1 MNFFARL
8 FCRKRQTPLEQLEAL
23 RGTDAVV
30 DELFR
35 RTEAHVHYCR
45 VFGFE
50 PGSPEEQTL
59 CRLEGDW
66 FSRIMTRT
74 VMQRLDE
81 RSAQRIEQ
89 AQPLNKT

>member
-1 MNFFARL
+1 MHFFTRL
-8 FCRKRQTPLEQLEAL
+8 FRRKRQTPPEQLEVL

-30 DELFR
+30 DEIFR
-35 RTEAHVHYCR
+35 RIEAHVHYCQ

-50 PGSPEEQTL
+50 EGSPEEQTL
-59 CRLEGDW
+59 RRLEDDW

-89 AQPLNKT
+89 AQSPDKT